1 MAMARFFDV
10 DLQSQQ
16 QPQRRGSTQQI
27 SRCRKIVY
35 VSPSKALCEERF
47 EDWSARLAEM
57 NLGLEVALV
66 TGDGDPSASF
76 RDLAA
81 AHLVLTTPEKVCRNE
96 GRTIM
101 HTEIFCDHD
110 TYSASFSLFVTL
122 NLTPFLYLPRGKVG
136 QSYTTMDRE
145 LLPFWVGEAF
155 PD

>member
-1 MAMARFFDV
+1 MARFFEV

-16 QPQRRGSTQQI
+16 KPQRQGSTRQI
-27 SRCRKIVY
+27 SRSRKIVY

-96 GRTIM
+96 GRTNK
-101 HTEIFCDHD
+101 HTEMACDHD
-110 TYSASFSLFVTL
+110 TYLASFTLIVTL
-122 NLTPFLYLPRGKVG
+122 NLTPFLCPPRGKVG
-136 QSYTTMDRE
+136 QSYATMDRE
-145 LLPFWVGEAF
+145 LLPLRVGEAF